1 MDCDV
6 DIARFAE
13 VPYVLERPT
22 GADDFA
28 DTVGEMLA
36 RAGLRLDFGS
46 AAAVTRAGEALVAAD
61 LPADI
66 GIITRDGKV
75 SNSGHAGVLVSGS
88 ARTAVSS
95 AQPSIE
101 SALGGWTM
109 LGHAIAGT
117 DRATASAFGSLM
129 AMRAG
134 ATPETLAT
142 VMDRGKD
149 PSASRSWNAAAR
161 MAGYVEACRDRLSQ
175 APGFTT
181 ASAAALARTA
191 ALVAAGGLER
201 EYLSSAS
208 PEERLLAEVRGRIQK
223 TTGSGVAAPQN
234 GWRLSSDLG
243 ERFSPPS
250 AAAENGD
257 ADSPRFEARPFGTKH
272 HGPSY
277 LPMDK
282 FNAES
287 LRITQGLHPD
297 LLRVV
302 ARASEISK
310 QAFQVVPDNGGLRS
324 ASMQKRLK
332 KKGASR
338 AVLGRHTIGYAID
351 LVPVNERGRVDF
363 QNLAGFDDIML
374 AMKQASEE
382 LSIPIDWG
390 GNWKKLV
397 DKPHFELNRKIYPG
411 PRETAKPDEVLVA
424 FK

>member
-13 VPYVLERPT
+13 VPYVLERPS

-46 AAAVTRAGEALVAAD
+46 AAAVTRAGEALIAAD
-61 LPADI
+61 LPTGI
-66 GIITRDGKV
+66 GMIARDGKL
-75 SNSGHAGVLVSGS
+75 SNTQHAGVLVSGS

-95 AQPSIE
+95 AQPAVE

-117 DRATASAFGSLM
+117 DRATAAAFGSLM

-134 ATPETLAT
+134 ATPETLAI
-142 VMDRGKD
+142 VMERGKD
-149 PSASRSWNAAAR
+149 ASASRAWNAAAR
-161 MAGYVEACRDRLSQ
+161 MAGYVDACRARLSP
-175 APGFTT
+175 AAGFST
-181 ASAAALARTA
+181 ASAVAIARTA

-250 AAAENGD
+250 SAQNGE

-302 ARASEISK
+302 ARASEISR

-332 KKGASR
+332 KKGASL

-363 QNLAGFDDIML
+363 QNLAGFDEIML